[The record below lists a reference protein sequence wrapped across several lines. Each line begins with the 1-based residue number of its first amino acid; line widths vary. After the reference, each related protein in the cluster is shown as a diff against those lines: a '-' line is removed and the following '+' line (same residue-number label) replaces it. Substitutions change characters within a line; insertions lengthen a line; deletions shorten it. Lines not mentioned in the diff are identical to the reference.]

1 MQIEGGEEELKVLY
15 GRLLNAGARID
26 HTTDHGLT
34 RSVYFFDPDG
44 NRLEIFCE
52 MMAMGRLQELHE
64 GDRRHGQAPRDRG
77 CTLEAVL

>member
-52 MMAMGRLQELHE
+52 MMAMEDSRSYMKETGGTAKPLEI
-64 GDRRHGQAPRDRG
+64 
-77 CTLEAVL
+77 EAVR